1 MNPAGAGR
9 FLLYVVVVVIYF
21 FWSTAVTTG
30 AHKVYS
36 STDFYIEFLI
46 LDLEFEEIHRSA
58 RIYLENLPKLNKPGI
73 LGFFPQKSTFIVFGL
88 KF

>member
-21 FWSTAVTTG
+21 FRSTAVTTG
-30 AHKVYS
+30 AQKVYS

-46 LDLEFEEIHRSA
+46 LDLEFEEI
-58 RIYLENLPKLNKPGI
+58 
-73 LGFFPQKSTFIVFGL
+73 QK
-88 KF
+88 

>member
-9 FLLYVVVVVIYF
+9 FLLYVVVVIYF
-21 FWSTAVTTG
+21 FRSTAVTTG

-46 LDLEFEEIHRSA
+46 LDLEFEEIQKFT
-58 RIYLENLPKLNKPGI
+58 LFPKCKN
-73 LGFFPQKSTFIVFGL
+73 VFG
-88 KF
+88 KSSKTQ